1 MSYAPL
7 LLPVLPWLGGLA
19 GAAGERGAEW
29 IWLAVL
35 AGMGAVLTW
44 GLPAVLERAGC
55 LLRKDVTVL
64 RTAWLGSV
72 LAAQVAL
79 LPADEGGGLAV
90 PLLVGGAVLM
100 AAMPFGIEFLHRT
113 LPGLLSQP
121 VSRWEVWRVKMGVS
135 GAALLLLWAV
145 TMLSAAALGR
155 PLPGGVPVGLLGI
168 VAVAW
173 GATPYWTLLTRS
185 LLAGAVFSLAAP
197 VLAVAVAAIGILV
210 WGGSPAESERM
221 WSGWMTALG
230 WGALLAYAGAATVA
244 TARRWQTMEAPDAGA
259 GETAGVFLGAGGTVR
274 SARQPGAMR
283 SAGADGLR
291 GRLVTLAIK
300 EVRLQTVTLATLG
313 VMAVCWVVLQGM
325 PSGWMAAQGLQGLVL
340 LLAGMTMLLAGATA
354 IAEERR
360 LGTLDGQLLLPV
372 SRVWQWRVKGVLALA
387 LGVPA
392 CFAVYGVVRHLAFP
406 MPLIL
411 TGLAIG
417 AVPVAL
423 LVSSGAANALRALLG
438 SLVLIA
444 MAGVLAVGA
453 VALFAGGTE
462 QVREWLWAS
471 LGTRPERWRALAA
484 SLPPVPPDSSP
495 FEARSSPQ
503 WIRGIPLLAA
513 IPILLAL
520 AMARRN
526 FFCPASAPLRWVRDG
541 AWWLLGLTA
550 TCLLGVL
557 LAVGALGWW
566 ERGQVLTHVRWALA
580 VERTLSPAEVR
591 LREVMWGEYYR
602 DLKQRQP
609 NVQVPRSMLNF
620 PARIVPVLLRP
631 ASDPLE
637 EEAPDPR
644 REMFGGRRTFQLPLS
659 AADRA
664 TIIERGELPEDLREA
679 LRGEMPTFQ
688 PRE

>member
-29 IWLAVL
+29 PWLAVL
-35 AGMGAVLTW
+35 AGIGAALTW
-44 GLPAVLERAGC
+44 GLPAVLDRAGC

-64 RTAWLGSV
+64 RLAWLGSV
-72 LAAQVAL
+72 LAVQVAL
-79 LPADEGGGLAV
+79 LPVDEGGGLAV
-90 PLLVGGAVLM
+90 PLLVGSAVLM

-121 VSRWEVWRVKMGVS
+121 VSRWEVWRIKMGVS

-168 VAVAW
+168 VAAAW
-173 GATPYWTLLTRS
+173 GATPYWTLVTRS

-197 VLAVAVAAIGILV
+197 VLAVGIAALGILMAE
-210 WGGSPAESERM
+210 GSPAQSERM
-221 WSGWMTALG
+221 WSGWMTAIG
-230 WGALLAYAGAATVA
+230 WGALLVYAGSATVA
-244 TARRWQTMEAPDAGA
+244 TARRWRTMEAPDAGA
-259 GETAGVFLGAGGTVR
+259 GETAGVFLGAGRTPR
-274 SARQPGAMR
+274 SARRATAMR
-283 SAGADGLR
+283 ATGPDGFP

-313 VMAVCWVVLQGM
+313 VMVLGWVMLRM
-325 PSGWMAAQGLQGLVL
+325 LPSAGVAAQGFQGLVL

-360 LGTLDGQLLLPV
+360 LGTLEGQLLLPV
-372 SRVWQWRVKGVLALA
+372 SRAWQWRVKGVLALA

-392 CFAVYGVVRHLAFP
+392 CFAVYGAVRNLVFP
-406 MPLIL
+406 TPWVL

-438 SLVLIA
+438 SLALI
-444 MAGVLAVGA
+444 VLASVLAMGA
-453 VALFAGGTE
+453 FFLFAWGAEHG
-462 QVREWLWAS
+462 REWLWES
-471 LGTRPERWRALAA
+471 LEKRPERWRVLAE
-484 SLPPVPPDSSP
+484 SLSPVPPDPSAIEP
-495 FEARSSPQ
+495 HPSPQ
-503 WIRGIPLLAA
+503 WIRGIPLLAG

-526 FFCPASAPLRWVRDG
+526 FFCPAAAPLRWMRDG
-541 AWWLLGLTA
+541 VGWLLGLTA

-557 LAVGALGWW
+557 LALGALGWW
-566 ERGQVLTHVRWALA
+566 ERGQVLNHVRLA
-580 VERTLSPAEVR
+580 IAFERTWSPAEAR
-591 LREVMWGEYYR
+591 LREAMWGEFYR
-602 DLKQRQP
+602 DLTQRLP
-609 NVQVPRSMLNF
+609 NVQVPRSTLLY
-620 PARIVPVLLRP
+620 PSRSVPVLLRP
-631 ASDPLE
+631 ASNPLDDPE
-637 EEAPDPR
+637 PDAR
-644 REMFGGRRTFQLPLS
+644 KEWGDGRRMFLLPLS

-679 LRGEMPTFQ
+679 LRGEMPSFQ